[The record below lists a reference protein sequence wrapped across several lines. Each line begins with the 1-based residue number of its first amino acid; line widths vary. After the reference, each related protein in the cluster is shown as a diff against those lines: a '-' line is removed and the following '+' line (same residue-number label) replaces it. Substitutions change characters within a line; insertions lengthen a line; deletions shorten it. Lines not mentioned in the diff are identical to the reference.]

1 MIFRIRLG
9 SPPLT
14 RGKGYMFLV
23 ENGRLRITPA
33 YAGKSD
39 FCSRCCTWPWDHP
52 RLRGEKYNMKISIS
66 AMYGSPPLTRGKER
80 RNQKWKRNGRI
91 TPAYA
96 GKRET
101 WIFYHGSAQDHP
113 RLRGE
118 KIFKLFL
125 LILFLGSPPLTRG
138 KGMLNFPS
146 YRALRITPAYAG
158 KR

>member
-1 MIFRIRLG
+1 MKDHPRLRGEKSQLRFLQRAQQG

-14 RGKGYMFLV
+14 RGKDLGLYDF
-23 ENGRLRITPA
+23 
-33 YAGKSD
+33 SD
-39 FCSRCCTWPWDHP
+39 S
-52 RLRGEKYNMKISIS
+52 L
-66 AMYGSPPLTRGKER
+66 
-80 RNQKWKRNGRI
+80 RI

-118 KIFKLFL
+118 KIFKFFL